1 MLTGQMQTL
10 IRSFSAGSV
19 ATVTPDGLPRVSP
32 KATFVILDDQTL
44 AFGNLRSPGTLAN
57 LRANPAVEVCFT
69 DILHRRALR
78 VTGRAEILRKGDAD
92 AGLRAAF
99 DAAWADYVPHMSA
112 FVQITLSA
120 AEIITS
126 PAYDI
131 GLEEGELKSVNLAK
145 LNAL

>member
-1 MLTGQMQTL
+1 MKQL

-19 ATVTPDGLPRVSP
+19 ATVTPEGLPRVSP
-32 KATFVILDDQTL
+32 KATFVILDERTL
-44 AFGNLRSPGTLAN
+44 AFGNIRSPGTLAN

-69 DILHRRALR
+69 DVLHRRALR
-78 VTGRAEILRKGDAD
+78 ANGRAKIIRKGDAD
-92 AGLRAAF
+92 TGLRDAF
-99 DAAWADYVPHMSA
+99 EAAWADYVPHMSA
-112 FVQITLSA
+112 LVRIDLSA

-131 GLEEGELKSVNLAK
+131 GLDETELKAVNLAK